1 MKIRR
6 IILSTCLLMFVGL
19 SMSACSGDND
29 DDAPLPGERI
39 SILEL
44 QRRLEPDDA
53 ALEAQGFVSPNA
65 WKNEFWP
72 QAGGYPNHTMQ
83 HLSLNEGALT
93 KIWSASI
100 GEGSQKNLPLI
111 TQPIVVDGRIFTL
124 DTENNLA
131 AFDSQNGRRIWT
143 RYVGSTTEEDEVIV
157 GGLAYSKGQLY
168 VTNGYNELLLLNPQD
183 GKVVW
188 RKKIP
193 SASRAAPT
201 ISDDRIFISTMDNKV
216 LALSA
221 VDGSVLWDYS
231 GMTGSAG
238 LVGAASPA
246 ASRDIVLPVFS
257 SGEIYALRVEN
268 GSAAWS
274 DNLSSIRTGS
284 GLSGI
289 SDIRALP
296 VIDKGIVVAISFGNR
311 MVALDERTG
320 NRIWQRDIGGSEM
333 PWIAGNYIFV
343 VTNDSELV
351 GMGRDNGL
359 IRWVRPLPKFKN
371 PEKRTEPIYWSGPV
385 MAGNRLIVAGSDGG
399 VLEVHPETGAVIRS
413 WGSGLSVNIT
423 PVVAGETL
431 YLLGDNGTLAAYK

>member
-1 MKIRR
+1 MTIRR
-6 IILSTCLLMFVGL
+6 IILSACLLMSVTAVG
-19 SMSACSGDND
+19 ACSSD
-29 DDAPLPGERI
+29 DDDKAPLPGERI

-53 ALEAQGFVSPNA
+53 ALSAQGFVAPNA

-72 QAGGYPNHTMQ
+72 QAGGYPNHSMQ

-100 GEGSQKNLPLI
+100 GEGAQKNLPLL
-111 TQPIVVDGRIFTL
+111 TQPVVVDGRVFTL
-124 DTENNLA
+124 DTENNLS
-131 AFDSQNGRRIWT
+131 AFDAKNGNRIWN
-143 RYVGSTTEEDEVIV
+143 RFVGSTVEEDETIT
-157 GGLAYSKGQLY
+157 GGISYSRGQLY

-183 GKVVW
+183 GKIVW

-201 ISDDRIFISTMDNKV
+201 ISDDRVFITTLDNKL
-216 LALSA
+216 LALNA

-231 GMTGSAG
+231 GIQGTAG

-246 ASRDIVLPVFS
+246 ASRDIVIPVFS
-257 SGEIYALRVEN
+257 SGEIFALRVEN
-268 GSAAWS
+268 GSAAWG
-274 DNLSSIRTGS
+274 DNLAGIRAAS

-333 PWIAGNYIFV
+333 PWIAGNYIFTI
-343 VTNDSELV
+343 TNDSELV

-359 IRWVRPLPKFKN
+359 IRWVRPLPKFRDPKS
-371 PEKRTEPIYWSGPV
+371 RSGAIYWSGPV
-385 MAGNRLIVAGSDGG
+385 LAGNRLVLAGTDGG
-399 VLEVHPETGAVIRS
+399 VLEVNPETGDVIRS
-413 WGSGLSVNIT
+413 WGSGLAVSIS
-423 PVVAGETL
+423 PVVAGDTL

>member
-1 MKIRR
+1 MTIRR
-6 IILSTCLLMFVGL
+6 IILSTCLLTTIALGA
-19 SMSACSGDND
+19 SSSDD
-29 DDAPLPGERI
+29 DDAPLPGDRI

-53 ALEAQGFVSPNA
+53 ALSAQGFVAPTA

-83 HLSLNEGALT
+83 HVSLNEGQLS
-93 KIWSASI
+93 KVWSTDI
-100 GEGSQKNLPLI
+100 GEGAQKNLPLI

-124 DTENNLA
+124 DTENNLSA
-131 AFDSQNGRRIWT
+131 INAKNGNKIWT
-143 RYVGSTTEEDEVIV
+143 RDVSNPNEDDPVIV
-157 GGLAYSKGQLY
+157 GGIAYSKGQLY
-168 VTNGYNELLLLNPQD
+168 VTNGYNEILLLSPQD
-183 GKVVW
+183 GKIVW

-201 ISDDRIFISTMDNKV
+201 ISDDRVFVTTMDNRL

-221 VDGSVLWDYS
+221 VDGSLLWDYS
-231 GMTGSAG
+231 GIGSAAG

-268 GSAAWS
+268 GSAAWG
-274 DNLSSIRTGS
+274 DNLSGIRSAG

-296 VIDKGIVVAISFGNR
+296 VIDKGVVIAISFGNR

-333 PWIAGNYIFV
+333 PWIAGNYVFV

-351 GMGRDNGL
+351 GMGRDTGL
-359 IRWVRPLPKFKN
+359 IRWVRPLPKFKD
-371 PEKRTEPIYWSGPV
+371 PEDRTGAIYWTGPV
-385 MAGNRLIVAGSDGG
+385 LAGNRLIVAGSDGG
-399 VLEVHPETGAVIRS
+399 VLEINPESGEIIRS
-413 WGSGLSVNIT
+413 WNSGMSINIA
-423 PVVAGETL
+423 PVVAGDML
-431 YLLGDNGTLAAYK
+431 YLLGDNGTLTAYK

>member
-1 MKIRR
+1 MTIRR
-6 IILSTCLLMFVGL
+6 ILLSTCLLTAL
-19 SMSACSGDND
+19 SLTACSGDS
-29 DDAPLPGERI
+29 DDAPPLQGERL

-53 ALEAQGFVSPNA
+53 ALSAQGFVAPTP

-93 KIWSASI
+93 KAWSASI

-111 TQPIVVDGRIFTL
+111 TQPIVVDGRVFTL

-131 AFDSQNGRRIWT
+131 SFDAKTGKRLWT
-143 RYVGSTTEEDEVIV
+143 RDVSHPIEDDPVIV
-157 GGLAYSKGQLY
+157 GGIAYSKGQLY
-168 VTNGYNELLLLNPQD
+168 ITNGYNELLMVSPQD
-183 GKVVW
+183 GKIVW
-188 RKKIP
+188 RRKIP
-193 SASRAAPT
+193 AASRAAPT
-201 ISDDRIFISTMDNKV
+201 ISDDRVFVTTMDNRL
-216 LALSA
+216 LALNA
-221 VDGSVLWDYS
+221 NDGTLLWDYAGMS
-231 GMTGSAG
+231 GAAG

-274 DNLSSIRTGS
+274 DNLSGIRASS

-296 VIDKGIVVAISFGNR
+296 VIDKGIVIAISFGNR
-311 MVALDERTG
+311 LVALDERTG

-333 PWIAGNYIFV
+333 PWIAGNYVFV

-359 IRWVRPLPKFKN
+359 IRWVRPLPKFRN
-371 PEKRTEPIYWSGPV
+371 PEKRTDPIYWSGPV
-385 MAGNRLIVAGSDGG
+385 LAGNRLVVAGSDGG
-399 VLEVHPETGAVIRS
+399 VLEVNPETGDVVRS
-413 WGSGLSVNIT
+413 WGSGLSISIT
-423 PVVAGETL
+423 PVVAGDML
-431 YLLGDNGTLAAYK
+431 YLLGDNGTLVAYK

>member
-1 MKIRR
+1 MTMRSIL
-6 IILSTCLLMFVGL
+6 LSTCLLIAVALG
-19 SMSACSGDND
+19 ACSSDG
-29 DDAPLPGERI
+29 DAPPLEGERI

-53 ALEAQGFVSPNA
+53 ALNAQGFIAPNP

-83 HLSLNEGALT
+83 HLGLNEGKLT

-111 TQPIVVDGRIFTL
+111 TQPIVVDGRVFTL
-124 DTENNLA
+124 DTENTLS
-131 AFDSQNGRRIWT
+131 AFDAHNGKRIWT
-143 RYVGSTTEEDEVIV
+143 RDVSHPVEEDPVIV
-157 GGLAYSKGQLY
+157 GGIAYSRGQLY

-183 GKVVW
+183 GQIVW

-201 ISDDRIFISTMDNKV
+201 IADDRVFIATMDNRL

-221 VDGSVLWDYS
+221 ADGSLLWDYS
-231 GMTGSAG
+231 GIGGAAG

-246 ASRDIVLPVFS
+246 ASHDIVLPVFS

-268 GSAAWS
+268 GSAAWG
-274 DNLSSIRTGS
+274 DNLAGIRSAG

-296 VIDKGIVVAISFGNR
+296 VIDKGIVIAISFGNR

-333 PWIAGNYIFV
+333 PWVAGNYVFV

-359 IRWVRPLPKFKN
+359 IRWVRPLPKFRN
-371 PEKRTEPIYWSGPV
+371 PEERTGQIYWTGPV
-385 MAGNRLIVAGSDGG
+385 LAGNRLIVAGSDGG
-399 VLEVHPETGAVIRS
+399 VLEINPETGDVMHS
-413 WGSGLSVNIT
+413 WGSGLSVSVA

-431 YLLGDNGTLAAYK
+431 YLLGDNGTLSAYK

>member
-1 MKIRR
+1 MTIRR
-6 IILSTCLLMFVGL
+6 TILSTCLLTTIILG
-19 SMSACSGDND
+19 ACSGD
-29 DDAPLPGERI
+29 DDAPPLTGERL

-53 ALEAQGFVSPNA
+53 ALSAQGFVAPNA

-83 HLSLNEGALT
+83 HLSLNEGPLT

-100 GEGSQKNLPLI
+100 GEGAQKNLPLI

-124 DTENNLA
+124 DTDNSLS
-131 AFDSQNGRRIWT
+131 AFDAQNGKRIWS
-143 RYVGSTTEEDEVIV
+143 RDVSNPAEDDPVIV
-157 GGLAYSKGQLY
+157 GGIAYSKGQLY
-168 VTNGYNELLLLNPQD
+168 VTNGFNELLLLNPQD
-183 GKVVW
+183 GRIIW

-201 ISDDRIFISTMDNKV
+201 ISDDRVFITTMDNRL

-221 VDGSVLWDYS
+221 ADGSLLWDYA
-231 GMTGSAG
+231 GIGGAAG

-274 DNLSSIRTGS
+274 DNLSGIRSAG

-296 VIDKGIVVAISFGNR
+296 VIDKGVVIAISFGNR

-333 PWIAGNYIFV
+333 PWIAGNYVFV
-343 VTNDSELV
+343 ITNDSELV

-359 IRWVRPLPKFKN
+359 IRWVRPLPKFRD
-371 PEKRTEPIYWSGPV
+371 PEKRTGAIYWTGPV
-385 MAGNRLIVAGSDGG
+385 LAGNRLIVAGSDGG
-399 VLEVHPETGAVIRS
+399 VLEVNPETGDVLRS
-413 WGSGLSVNIT
+413 WGSGLAVSIS
-423 PVVAGETL
+423 PVVAGDTL
-431 YLLGDNGTLAAYK
+431 YLLGDNGMLVAYK